1 MVWNRHPPPPLV
13 NLTQPFYST
22 QIMKNLKKNCFSE
35 IPVAAVAL
43 LNEEKWFKAT
53 SAFAETVLCYHV

>member
-1 MVWNRHPPPPLV
+1 
-13 NLTQPFYST
+13 
-22 QIMKNLKKNCFSE
+22 MKNLKKNCFSE

-53 SAFAETVLCYHV
+53 SAFAETVLCYRRKQVPKL